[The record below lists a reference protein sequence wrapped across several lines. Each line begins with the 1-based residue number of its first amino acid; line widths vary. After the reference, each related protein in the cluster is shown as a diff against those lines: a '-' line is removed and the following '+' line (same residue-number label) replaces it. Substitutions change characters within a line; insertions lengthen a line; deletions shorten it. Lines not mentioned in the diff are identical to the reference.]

1 MPEKSRDTR
10 DTLLVVDD
18 NPATLYSTAR
28 VLRGAGFEIVEAMSG
43 REAIERC
50 KPGIHLV
57 ILDVNLPDF
66 DGFEVC
72 RRIRSNEET
81 ARIPVIHLS
90 ATFVNDVD
98 KVHGL
103 DAGADGYLTHP
114 VEPPVLVATVNA
126 FLRARQAEDA
136 MRRSEAKFKAVFDN
150 ALNGIALISKDLIF
164 LDVNPAMCRL
174 LCLSREAVVG
184 KHASVFMP
192 TERRDEAAKVRDE
205 LERRGSWSG
214 YFPLLTSEARLAH
227 LEWNISI
234 HSLPGVRLAVVSD
247 VGERMAIEGERERLL
262 ANERAARADAEL
274 ANRLKDDF
282 LATLSHE
289 LRTPLNAIMGWSQI
303 LRREHGDNADLH
315 EGLETIER
323 NAHLQAQLI
332 EDLLDVSRIISGKLR
347 LDVQRL
353 DLAQVAE
360 AARASVAPAAEA
372 RGVTLDPVD
381 AADGTVISGDPAR
394 LQQIIWNLLSNS
406 IKFTPRGG
414 RVHVGLSRVASQVQV
429 VVSDTGVGIA
439 PQFVPHVFERFRQA
453 DASTRRSH
461 GGLGLGLA
469 IVKQLVE
476 LHGGTVSAT
485 SEGLGKGASF
495 TVRLPVAAVQPAIP
509 PDDDLNDAA
518 RNAPD
523 LPVSAPRDPRPPAQ
537 SLAGIRVLAVDDEAD
552 SRTLL
557 RRVLKDFGAD
567 VAVASTAAEALELL
581 KARPFDVLLSDIG
594 MPDVDGFDL
603 IREVRRLPPASGA
616 SIPAIALTAFARPE
630 DRERVLRAGYQ
641 AHVGKPVDADELAST
656 IRGAAAANPKPPR

>member
-1 MPEKSRDTR
+1 
-10 DTLLVVDD
+10 
-18 NPATLYSTAR
+18 
-28 VLRGAGFEIVEAMSG
+28 
-43 REAIERC
+43 
-50 KPGIHLV
+50 
-57 ILDVNLPDF
+57 
-66 DGFEVC
+66 
-72 RRIRSNEET
+72 
-81 ARIPVIHLS
+81 
-90 ATFVNDVD
+90 
-98 KVHGL
+98 
-103 DAGADGYLTHP
+103 
-114 VEPPVLVATVNA
+114 
-126 FLRARQAEDA
+126 
-136 MRRSEAKFKAVFDN
+136 
-150 ALNGIALISKDLIF
+150 
-164 LDVNPAMCRL
+164 
-174 LCLSREAVVG
+174 
-184 KHASVFMP
+184 
-192 TERRDEAAKVRDE
+192 
-205 LERRGSWSG
+205 
-214 YFPLLTSEARLAH
+214 
-227 LEWNISI
+227 
-234 HSLPGVRLAVVSD
+234 VRLAVVSD

-518 RNAPD
+518 RNAPE
-523 LPVSAPRDPRPPAQ
+523 LPVSPPRDPRPPAQ

-656 IRGAAAANPKPPR
+656 IRTAAAANPKPPR